1 MGRTLVPKDRCCQDR
16 PRCRRCPLVLV
27 RLERAGLARRTKKGR
42 FKLLPGITKKQL
54 KAARR

>member
-1 MGRTLVPKDRCCQDR
+1 MGRALVPKDRCCQDR